1 MPAARSSR
9 LTSRQL
15 SAAPYSTLKHAPP
28 DDADIIILSSDD
40 ESSSH
45 TPKNSLPK
53 RHRSIAKQKGK
64 AVIPASADILE
75 ISSSDEALAKTC
87 KASMSRDSI
96 SSLRAQLK
104 KAHDEIARLKAESHK
119 KQAQQTRPSISLSE
133 LEELVTC
140 EICTLKMWAPY
151 TLPCGHTFCQPCLTD
166 WFNTTLAQHITNNPH
181 YNPAVVAALRA
192 TLNGPNVPAGLR
204 RTYEAQIALLEHQ
217 HPPPSYTCPTCRT
230 VCRTKPVEVYTLKS
244 VVRNVA
250 DALGE
255 TSPQKRTS
263 TPAARTRSGAVR
275 APEGPW
281 DGFFPRG

>member
-104 KAHDEIARLKAESHK
+104 KAHDVSWSHLKSARSTDQGPWRWRLSQEIARLKAESHK
-119 KQAQQTRPSISLSE
+119 KQAQQTRPSIVRIHL
-133 LEELVTC
+133 
-140 EICTLKMWAPY
+140 A
-151 TLPCGHTFCQPCLTD
+151 LPCTHTDVL
-166 WFNTTLAQHITNNPH
+166 L
-181 YNPAVVAALRA
+181 VA
-192 TLNGPNVPAGLR
+192 
-204 RTYEAQIALLEHQ
+204 
-217 HPPPSYTCPTCRT
+217 
-230 VCRTKPVEVYTLKS
+230 
-244 VVRNVA
+244 
-250 DALGE
+250 
-255 TSPQKRTS
+255 
-263 TPAARTRSGAVR
+263 
-275 APEGPW
+275 
-281 DGFFPRG
+281 F